1 MIDMGANN
9 LNNKP
14 ISNSIMKNLILL
26 IFLMLFLDRVSLFN
40 RMVKDLNN
48 KEEIENMKGIKD
60 NSLVDLIYKGF
71 YHYYLFY

>member
-60 NSLVDLIYKGF
+60 NNLVDLIYKGF